1 MNFNKY
7 NICEVIKNISLFAL
21 IFLIIA
27 LVIFIVIA
35 NPVDNKSI
43 LVSIATSA
51 DNTGE
56 GNIIVNFG
64 TNEITVGNAL
74 SHTNGTN
81 EILINENGIY
91 QISYQLTGVNQ
102 GNERFNFNSVILVN
116 GTPLN
121 STLNE
126 GAVLS
131 EDIINNRYTLTSTVI
146 LNLNANDILQLGGLS
161 LEDITYPNAR
171 IDIEKIL

>member
-1 MNFNKY
+1 MNCNKD
-7 NICEVIKNISLFAL
+7 NICKIIKNISLFAL

-35 NPVDNKSI
+35 NPVDNKNI
-43 LVSIATSA
+43 LVSIATSG

-74 SHTNGTN
+74 SHTNGSN
-81 EILINENGIY
+81 EIIINENGIY

-116 GTPLN
+116 GIPLN

>member
-1 MNFNKY
+1 MNCNKDI
-7 NICEVIKNISLFAL
+7 ICEIIKNISLFAL

-35 NPVDNKSI
+35 NPVDNKNI
-43 LVSIATSA
+43 LVSIATSG

-74 SHTNGTN
+74 SHTNGSN
-81 EILINENGIY
+81 EIIINENGIY

-116 GTPLN
+116 GIPLN

>member
-1 MNFNKY
+1 MNCNKD
-7 NICEVIKNISLFAL
+7 NICEIIKNISLFAL

-35 NPVDNKSI
+35 NPVDNKNI
-43 LVSIATSA
+43 LVSIATSG

-74 SHTNGTN
+74 SHTNGSN
-81 EILINENGIY
+81 EIIINENGIY

-116 GTPLN
+116 GIPLN

-146 LNLNANDILQLGGLS
+146 LNLSANDILQLGGLS

-171 IDIEKIL
+171 IDIEKIS

>member
-1 MNFNKY
+1 MYCNKY
-7 NICEVIKNISLFAL
+7 NICEMIKNISLLAL
-21 IFLIIA
+21 IIIIIA
-27 LVIFIVIA
+27 LVIFIIIS
-35 NPVDNKSI
+35 NPADNKSI
-43 LVSIATSA
+43 LVSIATSG

-64 TNEITVGNAL
+64 TNEITEGNAL
-74 SHTNGTN
+74 SHTNGSN

-116 GTPLN
+116 GIPLN

-146 LNLNANDILQLGGLS
+146 LKLNANDILQLGGLS

>member
-1 MNFNKY
+1 MNCNKY
-7 NICEVIKNISLFAL
+7 NICEMIKNISLLAL
-21 IFLIIA
+21 IIIIIA
-27 LVIFIVIA
+27 LVIFIIIS
-35 NPVDNKSI
+35 NPADNKSI
-43 LVSIATSA
+43 LVSIATSG

-64 TNEITVGNAL
+64 TNEITEGNAL
-74 SHTNGTN
+74 SHTNGSN

-116 GTPLN
+116 GIPLN

-126 GAVLS
+126 GVVLS

-146 LNLNANDILQLGGLS
+146 LKLNANDILQLGGLS